1 MIDLERR
8 RIPLPTGVTLD
19 VTLGGPEDGAALI
32 FLHGFPES
40 ARTWRHQM
48 TELARDHFVV
58 APDQRGFAGSSKP
71 EAVDAYH
78 TAQPIADLLALADT
92 LGIDRFTLVGHD
104 WGGAVAWAAALARP
118 DRIARLVIL
127 NAPHPLIFQRTLIDD
142 PAQRAASQYI
152 RAFRDPGME
161 AAITAMG
168 LGTFFDT
175 SFRNHADLTRIA
187 AEDRA
192 AYLAEWGQPGA
203 LTGMLN
209 WYRAAA
215 VVVPAPDETVERPAF
230 IDAPFPPVTVPTLV
244 VWGTRDA
251 ALLPCQLE
259 GLDGLVDDLTLVR
272 VDAGHFLTWEAPEPV
287 NRAIRA
293 FLSARPAA

>member
-19 VTLGGPEDGAALI
+19 VTLGGPEDGDALI

-40 ARTWRHQM
+40 ARTWRHQL

-71 EAVDAYH
+71 EGVDAYR

-92 LGIDRFTLVGHD
+92 LDVDRFTLIGHD

-118 DRIARLVIL
+118 DRVARLVIL

-168 LGTFFDT
+168 LGTFFDA
-175 SFRNHADLTRIA
+175 SFRNHADLSRIPA
-187 AEDRA
+187 DERA

-209 WYRAAA
+209 WYRAAS
-215 VVVPAPDETVERPAF
+215 VVVPAPNEMVERPAF

-259 GLDGLVDDLTLVR
+259 GLDGLIDDLTLVR

-293 FLSARPAA
+293 FLAARPAA